1 MLTSANT
8 ELVTSFSADS
18 PPVYAPNQ
26 EPSPHNPDS
35 GRQNNQGFEG
45 LTMSP
50 NNKKLWTLL
59 QSATIQD
66 GGNGG
71 SSNRNYTRLLAYDI
85 THNGRKLVGE
95 YVVKLPTGPDGK
107 VEAQSEIHYISDTQ
121 FFILSR
127 DSGAGQG
134 QSKSQSVYRHA
145 DIFDISNAT
154 NILGLYDSANS
165 SITTDKKNGILKPG
179 IVPATYCSFLD
190 YNNNAQL
197 NRFGVHNG
205 GGFDRGLLVSACTH

>member
-1 MLTSANT
+1 
-8 ELVTSFSADS
+8 
-18 PPVYAPNQ
+18 
-26 EPSPHNPDS
+26 
-35 GRQNNQGFEG
+35 
-45 LTMSP
+45 MSP
-50 NNKKLWTLL
+50 NKKKLWTLL

-85 THNGRKLVGE
+85 AHNGPKLVGE
-95 YVVKLPTGPDGK
+95 YIVKLPTGPEGK

-134 QSKSQSVYRHA
+134 QSTSQSVYRHA

-165 SITTDKKNGILKPG
+165 SITKG
-179 IVPATYCSFLD
+179 
-190 YNNNAQL
+190 
-197 NRFGVHNG
+197 
-205 GGFDRGLLVSACTH
+205 